1 MSTWSSTKRDDA
13 GGWGAYLPDLPG
25 VVARGATRDEVSD
38 RIREAVG
45 AYAEEIAALGR
56 HLPDP
61 VAAAGTIQTPDG
73 G

>member
-1 MSTWSSTKRDDA
+1 MREYVVVYERDDA

-25 VVARGATRDEVSD
+25 VIALGATRDEVSD

-45 AYAEEIAALGR
+45 AYAEEIAMLGQ

-61 VAAAGTIQTPDG
+61 VVAAGTIQPP
-73 G
+73 